1 MGRRS
6 RPLWCRTRGRLAWTA
21 TAVSR
26 DTGQPGRRGSQVAG
40 EPVSWEPQRQPWQQP
55 ELATGM
61 IGTAAPTTGRR
72 ATAGDRPQ
80 RNNRSQRNNRLDR
93 TTGRSARPGRRQD
106 LVESLQPV
114 GSHELSGSQ
123 DPRGSHTRPQCNNRP
138 QGRNMRG
145 YT

>member
-40 EPVSWEPQRQPWQQP
+40 EPVSWEPQRQPRQQP

-93 TTGRSARPGRRQD
+93 NNWSQRKTWSQGKTWSNRYNRSDRTNCPDRKTRADRTLGRNATTGRKAG
-106 LVESLQPV
+106 
-114 GSHELSGSQ
+114 
-123 DPRGSHTRPQCNNRP
+123 T
-138 QGRNMRG
+138 
-145 YT
+145 